1 MLWLLP
7 QYILIAWAEV
17 LFIISGME
25 FSFTEVSLENISK
38 IITHPGIS
46 YVRL

>member
-7 QYILIAWAEV
+7 QYILMVWAEV

-25 FSFTEVSLENISK
+25 FSFTEVSQL
-38 IITHPGIS
+38 T
-46 YVRL
+46 